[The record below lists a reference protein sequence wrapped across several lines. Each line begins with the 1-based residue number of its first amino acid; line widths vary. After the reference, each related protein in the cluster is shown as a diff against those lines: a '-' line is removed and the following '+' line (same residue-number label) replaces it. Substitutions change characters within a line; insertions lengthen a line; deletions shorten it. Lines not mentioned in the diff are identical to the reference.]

1 MKKIFLYSF
10 LIISFVIFS
19 EDTIEDK
26 IELIIDSEISSELMD
41 SALDI
46 SKKSMT
52 FSGIDVPD
60 LDEFLIIIQPYM
72 KSYLEKLKGE
82 LKVVYL
88 ESFTEKEIN
97 AYYQFIS
104 SSSGKSFM
112 KKQPQLANET
122 FKVSFSLIQE
132 MLKKISED
140 IVSNPELFE
149 GSDLFIEEKR
159 NPLIEDNLM
168 ELENN
173 NFCSYCDLSFQSF
186 EDKNLNGADLSGSNL
201 QGVDF
206 SNSSLLGVNF
216 IGAQLADALFEGANL
231 TDASFTDANLDST
244 DFTDAIV
251 EGVIFEDAWLCNTI
265 FSHGIENRDC

>member
-1 MKKIFLYSF
+1 MKKIVLYSF